1 MKKILSL
8 LLVVVLLAGL
18 FPVRGYAATKK
29 VKLCGEAFSPATK
42 RLCLVSGEEDNAL
55 ALWAARTYAPE
66 YTSYTFIGKETV
78 DLAEIAEKLP
88 TLQSLFIV
96 SANVKN
102 LDALS
107 ELKDLKQL
115 VLYNNDGAEEL
126 SFLKKA
132 AGLTL
137 FRYYNMSC
145 EGIEAVGSL
154 KKLTELSLDVPAR
167 AMKDL
172 APIKN
177 LTKLKK
183 LSLGYGAFED
193 LSALKKLKN
202 LRELEIDNRYLKD
215 ISALKSL
222 KKLERLTLS
231 RTEEVKG
238 GDLAALKQLTSL
250 TLNNCQMR
258 DFDSI
263 SKLDG
268 LKTLSVTGLTGISV
282 YRFYDAIAHMTELSA
297 LALCDVSIGS
307 CDFLSGLTELKE
319 LYLLMCDVEDI
330 SGLKKLKNLETL
342 CLSYNKIADISALKG
357 LKKLTALELAQ
368 NEIEDISAV
377 SGMTELKTLNLN
389 MTQVRDLSPVKKLT
403 KLEYLGIAGAY
414 LADPEPILKLTSLR
428 ELYAPD
434 SAVDEAFAERLKSK
448 NPGCEIFYEWET

>member
-1 MKKILSL
+1 MKKIISFFMA
-8 LLVVVLLAGL
+8 VVLLAGL
-18 FPVRGYAATKK
+18 FPVRGFAAGKK
-29 VKLCGEAFSPATK
+29 VLLFGGSFSPAIK
-42 RLCLVSGEEDNAL
+42 RLCLVGGEEDDPL
-55 ALWAARTYAPE
+55 SRWAAQTYAPE
-66 YTSYTFIGKETV
+66 YTSVTFLGGETV

-88 TLQSLFIV
+88 ALQSLFILK
-96 SANVKN
+96 SEVKN

-115 VLYNNDGAEEL
+115 VLYNNDGAENL
-126 SFLKKA
+126 SFLKKLS
-132 AGLTL
+132 GLTL
-137 FRYYNMSC
+137 FRYTNMNC
-145 EGIEAVGSL
+145 KGIGAVSSL
-154 KKLTELSLDVPAR
+154 KNLTALSLDVPAR
-167 AMKDL
+167 VMKTL
-172 APIKN
+172 APLKS

-183 LSLGYGAFED
+183 LSLGYGAFEE

-202 LRELEIDNRYLKD
+202 LRELTIDNHYLKD

-222 KKLERLTLS
+222 KKLGSLTLS

-258 DFDSI
+258 DFDSV

-282 YRFYDAIAHMTELSA
+282 TRFYDAIAHMTGLTA

-307 CDFLSGLTELKE
+307 CDFLSGLTELRE
-319 LYLLMCDVEDI
+319 LYLIMCGVEEL
-330 SGLKKLKNLETL
+330 SGLKKLKKLETL

-357 LKKLTALELAQ
+357 LKKLTVLELAQ

-377 SGMTELKTLNLN
+377 SGLTELKTLNLN
-389 MTQVRDLSPVKKLT
+389 MTRVSDLSPVKKLA

-414 LADPEPILKLTSLR
+414 YADLEPILKLTALR

-434 SAVDEAFAERLKSK
+434 SAVDGAFAERLKKK
-448 NPGCEIFYEWET
+448 NPDCAVAYEWEI